1 MSMKTQNE
9 YHELGQLCDETDC
22 QDCCP
27 HYETDHSM
35 CMDCG
40 KELDPGIAIDRAMSY
55 YEDQPM
61 TLTEIQAKYGPQ
73 NECSCPTLISGHWPT
88 CSYLKET
95 LK

>member
-40 KELDPGIAIDRAMSY
+40 KELDPGIAIDRAMLY
-55 YEDQPM
+55 YED
-61 TLTEIQAKYGPQ
+61 
-73 NECSCPTLISGHWPT
+73 
-88 CSYLKET
+88 
-95 LK
+95 